1 MILSMK
7 VSKVVQNEI
16 DSLVSLGS
24 KIVDKAAVSGSRFE
38 GADLAEVSSWV
49 TRLGQ
54 LVKKL
59 YGENSQ
65 HYKNYSEAISTDNFY
80 AIHSRWYG
88 HISQVQG
95 IALTVKH
102 DVENDLLSDIRG
114 LLQAEIFGNFLE
126 IGEHLLNEG
135 YKDAAAVTIGAVL
148 EDGLRELC
156 KKNDISIT
164 KPNGSPMT
172 IEPLNTELA
181 KHEVYTKLVQ
191 KQVTSYAHI
200 RNKAAHGQYEEYDK
214 SQVEMMLLFVQ
225 NFSDQHLAS

>member
-1 MILSMK
+1 MK
-7 VSKVVQNEI
+7 VSNVVQKEI

-24 KIVDKAAVSGSRFE
+24 KIVEKASVARSRFE
-38 GADLAEVSSWV
+38 GEDLAEVSSWV

-59 YGENSQ
+59 YGESSQ

-80 AIHSRWYG
+80 AIHSNWYG

-102 DVENDLLSDIRG
+102 DIENDLLSDIRG

-156 KKNDISIT
+156 KKNEIGTT

-181 KHEVYTKLVQ
+181 KHEIYSKLVQ

-225 NFSDQHLAS
+225 NFSEQHLAS

>member
-1 MILSMK
+1 MELSKTVKIEIKALIDIGDTILQKASRA
-7 VSKVVQNEI
+7 
-16 DSLVSLGS
+16 DSS
-24 KIVDKAAVSGSRFE
+24 FE
-38 GADLAEVSSWV
+38 GSDLAEVSSWV

-54 LVKKL
+54 LVRKL

-65 HYKNYSEAISTDNFY
+65 HYTNFERAISTESFY
-80 AIHSRWYG
+80 VIHSNWYG

-102 DVENDLLSDIRG
+102 DIDNDLIASIKG
-114 LLQAEIFGNFLE
+114 LLQAEIFANFLE
-126 IGEHLLNEG
+126 IGEHLLSEG

-156 KKNDISIT
+156 KKNNIAFT
-164 KPNGSPMT
+164 KPNGSPLT

-181 KHEVYTKLVQ
+181 KNEVYSKLTQ
-191 KQVTSYAHI
+191 KQITSWAHI
-200 RNKAAHGQYEEYDK
+200 RNKAAHGQYNEYDK

-225 NFSDQHLAS
+225 GFAEQHLA

>member
-1 MILSMK
+1 MNLNDIVRK
-7 VSKVVQNEI
+7 EI
-16 DSLVSLGS
+16 ESLVTLGS
-24 KIVDKAAVSGSRFE
+24 SIVQKAANSRSSFE
-38 GADLAEVSSWV
+38 GSDIAEVSSWI

-65 HYKNYSEAISTDNFY
+65 HYKNYSQAISVEGFY
-80 AIHSRWYG
+80 VIHSNWYG

-102 DVENDLLSDIRG
+102 DVDNDLLSNIRG

-126 IGEHLLNEG
+126 IGEHLLSEG

-148 EDGLRELC
+148 EDALREIC
-156 KKNDISIT
+156 KINGISTT

-181 KHEVYTKLVQ
+181 KAEIYSKLVQ
-191 KQVTSYAHI
+191 KQITSFAHI
-200 RNKAAHGQYEEYDK
+200 RNKAAHGQYSEYDHA
-214 SQVEMMLLFVQ
+214 QVELMLLFVQ
-225 NFSDQHLAS
+225 SFSEQNLGS